1 MPKRII
7 LVASR
12 LAGLWVISLKLFQCF
27 STFQV
32 VYSEPAFPVSYE
44 KIDKSKQKQERR
56 RAFEINTKRLLNA
69 GGHWSGE
76 SLSPKHK
83 L

>member
-7 LVASR
+7 IVASR
-12 LAGLWVISLKLFQCF
+12 LAGLWMISLKLFQCF

-32 VYSEPAFPVSYE
+32 VYSETAFPVSYE
-44 KIDKSKQKQERR
+44 KINKNKQKQKRR
-56 RAFEINTKRLLNA
+56 RAIEINTKRLLNA
-69 GGHWSGE
+69 GGHWGGE
-76 SLSPKHK
+76 NLSPKYK